1 MKNLNR
7 LLMKHPMF
15 HNLFKKPANVIERIV
30 AKIVTEN
37 AMVKVRAYW
46 SPIAGLLLLS
56 GCAAGPDYVRPA
68 TMLPSTYMSGTASVP
83 TSNGSVKNQPDS
95 GIDKNLESQKFIQ
108 SDIPA
113 QWWELFQSP
122 ALSTLVEASLKQNP
136 TVEAAQAAL
145 RGAMENVY
153 AQQGAW
159 FPSVE
164 ASFLPTRQ
172 KIAGTLASPASSGAS
187 YYNLHTAQVSVSY
200 TLDVFGGNRRQIE
213 SLQAQAEAQKF
224 QLEASYLTLT
234 SNVVVA
240 AIQEAALR
248 GQIAAT
254 KEIIASQTQLMKMIQ
269 RQYALGQIAQID
281 VAAQESALANTE
293 VALPSL
299 EKQLALQRD
308 LLSALA
314 GRLPDGFES
323 QPKSQPKSEPKDK
336 SNNEHTSGLATTIFT
351 LDSLQLPAELPLT
364 LPASLVEHR
373 PDVRAAE
380 EQLHAASAAI
390 GVAVANRLPNISL
403 GVNTY
408 GSAASSISDLFKAGT
423 GFWTLAGNITQ
434 PIFDG
439 GTLKH
444 RQGAAQ
450 AAYDQAAAQYRA
462 TVINAFQNVADA
474 LIAIQ
479 SDAVALKAAQRAE
492 RAAAKSLAIVQR
504 QLALGDISSANVLS
518 SEQAYQQSRLN
529 LVQAQAARLTDTV
542 ALFQALGGGWWNRNS
557 ATVTKDMAASK

>member
-15 HNLFKKPANVIERIV
+15 HNLFKKPADVVEHVV
-30 AKIVTEN
+30 AKIVNEN
-37 AMVKVRAYW
+37 AMKKIRAYW
-46 SPIAGLLLLS
+46 TPIPGLLLLT
-56 GCAAGPDYVRPA
+56 GCAVGPDYVRPA
-68 TMLPSTYMSGTASVP
+68 TMLPSANMSGTASVP
-83 TSNGSVKNQPDS
+83 TSNGSVKNPPDS
-95 GIDKNLESQKFIQ
+95 GIDKNLEAQKFIQ

-122 ALSTLVEASLKQNP
+122 ALSTLVSASLKKNP
-136 TVEAAQAAL
+136 NVEAAQAAL

-164 ASFLPTRQ
+164 ASYLPTRQ

-200 TLDVFGGNRRQIE
+200 TLDVFGGNRRQTE
-213 SLQAQAEAQKF
+213 SLQAQAEAQRF

-234 SNVVVA
+234 SNVVMA

-281 VAAQESALANTE
+281 VAAQEAALANTE

-323 QPKSQPKSEPKDK
+323 EPKSGPKDK
-336 SNNEHTSGLATTIFT
+336 SNNEYTSGLATTIFT

-434 PIFDG
+434 PIFEG

-462 TVINAFQNVADA
+462 TVIIAFQNVADA

-479 SDAVALKAAQRAE
+479 SDAIALKAAQRAE
-492 RAAAKSLAIVQR
+492 RASAKSLAIVQR